1 MVIGH
6 HIILTGYGHWLPND
20 PRGSMSHDVFSKRL
34 ADLADAHFGRKNPQP
49 TREQLRAF
57 HRQAAERLA
66 YQVLWFESPE
76 RQAIANAFEQVIRAE
91 QLTCYACA
99 VLTDHAHLL
108 IRRHCL
114 QAEQMFRPLKDA
126 ARDALHLANMALPDH
141 PIFSADSCHLYKS
154 TPESMH
160 KCVNYIKSNSPKH
173 NLPAPTYNF
182 VTPYDNWP
190 ATQTNLTRKSK

>member
-1 MVIGH
+1 
-6 HIILTGYGHWLPND
+6 
-20 PRGSMSHDVFSKRL
+20 MSHDVFSKRL
-34 ADLADAHFGRKNPQP
+34 ADLADAHFGRKNPQL

-57 HRQAAERLA
+57 HREAAERLA

-108 IRRHCL
+108 IRRHRL
-114 QAEQMFRPLKDA
+114 QAEQMSRPLKDA
-126 ARDALHLANMALPDH
+126 ARDALHLASMAPPDH

-173 NLPAPTYNF
+173 NLPPPTNNI
-182 VTPYDNWP
+182 VTPYDNRP
-190 ATQTNLTRKSK
+190 PTQTNHTRKGK